1 MSRLS
6 RTYNDSLT
14 FLPSKDLLSQILKA
28 EGIEDAAL
36 NNPEEFQFVTKE
48 ALISRIVDKHL
59 YEGLQNL
66 EQRADY
72 TDLNEE
78 NDQYILNSE
87 DELKKLFEIYCAF
100 GEPMNTKYLKSSKL
114 FKMLRESGIIKGC
127 SRLPPNSNGAKQ
139 ISLPEMDLSF
149 KLITAR
155 GPAVNGLADRMLTSV
170 MSSGGDQ
177 SHQVS
182 GFLQFQS

>member
-1 MSRLS
+1 M
-6 RTYNDSLT
+6 
-14 FLPSKDLLSQILKA
+14 
-28 EGIEDAAL
+28 
-36 NNPEEFQFVTKE
+36 TKE

-66 EQRADY
+66 EQRADF

-78 NDQYILNSE
+78 NDQFILNSE

-114 FKMLRESGIIKGC
+114 FKMLRECGVIKGV
-127 SRLPPNSNGAKQ
+127 SRLPPNVCGARQ

-155 GPAVNGLADRMLTSV
+155 GP
-170 MSSGGDQ
+170 
-177 SHQVS
+177 
-182 GFLQFQS
+182 